1 MKNYINTIIWMIFLI
16 IITLIVGQA
25 HISWN
30 PFYIQ
35 LDSPDNC
42 AILIGA
48 LSVCLIFKLIFDW
61 DRKR

>member
-1 MKNYINTIIWMIFLI
+1 MKNYIHTIIWMVFII
-16 IITLIVGQA
+16 IITLIIGQA
-25 HISWN
+25 HIYVN

-35 LDSPDNC
+35 LDTPDNC

>member
-1 MKNYINTIIWMIFLI
+1 MKNYIHTIIWMIFII

-25 HISWN
+25 HIYVN

>member
-1 MKNYINTIIWMIFLI
+1 MKNYIHTIIWMIFII

-25 HISWN
+25 HIFWN

-35 LDSPDNC
+35 LDTPDNC

>member
-1 MKNYINTIIWMIFLI
+1 MKKYMHTIIWMIFLI

-25 HISWN
+25 HIYWN

-35 LDSPDNC
+35 LDTPDNC

>member
-1 MKNYINTIIWMIFLI
+1 MKNYIHTIIWMVFII

-25 HISWN
+25 HIFWN

-35 LDSPDNC
+35 LDTPDNC

>member
-1 MKNYINTIIWMIFLI
+1 MIFLI

-25 HISWN
+25 HIFWN

-35 LDSPDNC
+35 LDTPDNC

>member
-1 MKNYINTIIWMIFLI
+1 MKKYIPTIIWMIFII

-25 HISWN
+25 HIFWN

-42 AILIGA
+42 SILIGV
-48 LSVCLIFKLIFDW
+48 LGTCYIFKKLIEL
-61 DRKR
+61 R

>member
-1 MKNYINTIIWMIFLI
+1 MKNYITTIIWMIFLI
-16 IITLIVGQA
+16 IITLIIGQA
-25 HISWN
+25 HIYWN

-42 AILIGA
+42 AILIGT

>member
-25 HISWN
+25 HIFWN

>member
-1 MKNYINTIIWMIFLI
+1 MKNYIPTIIWMVFII

-25 HISWN
+25 HIYCN

-42 AILIGA
+42 SILIG
-48 LSVCLIFKLIFDW
+48 VVGTCYIFKKLIEL
-61 DRKR
+61 R